1 MNGYVEFWKT
11 TQSGTLTL
19 VLPSL
24 GKAVG
29 DVNYVVYEYF
39 FFSMLFEGRL
49 KVDQAVRH

>member
-1 MNGYVEFWKT
+1 MNGYVEFWKA

-29 DVNYVVYEYF
+29 DVNYVVYDF
-39 FFSMLFEGRL
+39 FFFFPCFLRAG
-49 KVDQAVRH
+49 

>member
-1 MNGYVEFWKT
+1 MAFWKT
-11 TQSGTLTL
+11 TRNRTLTL

-29 DVNYVVYEYF
+29 AVNYVVYDYF
-39 FFSMLFEGRL
+39 FSLLFEGRL